1 MTVASNTPYD
11 QYTATSGQTVF
22 NYTFEIVEQTDLL
35 VYQTPAGDD
44 PDDTAQLLTVVVDY
58 SVTGVGNENGG
69 TIVLGTGATLNDII
83 TIKQNVPVA
92 RDTAFTPGGVLRA
105 DDLNLEFDNQTLI
118 EQVTRFNEQSRML
131 RYWDSAIVTDLVDNI
146 IPVLGANQIWA
157 MNPAGDQ
164 IIVYDVPEGGGLAPS
179 TATYLLQ
186 VANSELPNAQA
197 MGVLASGLVVST
209 ITTGVQL
216 TRVLD
221 GTADQL
227 GVTDGDGIGGNPTYY
242 IVDNPI
248 IPGTAGMGIP
258 QGTTAERVEPV
269 SGIGLRFNTD
279 IGSLE
284 YWDGVAWVQLE
295 DSTDLATILALLAS
309 HTAGEGAALIGLEDQ
324 SGVTSKTV
332 QDMANAPFVAKT
344 DDGTLQNAQFL
355 DALGAGMMFNA
366 LDGTLSV
373 LTGSSA
379 ITAIINDDTMATAAA
394 TNIPTALSIKNYV
407 DSVAA
412 GFTLINPVRVAST
425 ANLVA
430 TYSNGASGIGAT
442 LTVTALGVASID
454 GVALSLNDRVLFK
467 NQSTTFQN
475 GIYYVS
481 DIGSGGTS
489 AVYTRATDF
498 DQPSEIDPGDLVP
511 VLAGSTQ
518 TGTLWLQT
526 ATVTTIGTDPI
537 TFIQFAAAYT
547 NVVTLDGIQTVTGQK
562 TFVAPILGAASA
574 TSISFTSTSGII
586 GTTTNDNA
594 AAGSVGEYVS
604 SNIPLASAIN
614 IANNTATNLSS
625 ISLTAGDWLVGG
637 NIRIAGTAQAVTRTI
652 VWLST
657 TSATFPDFSNIN
669 EWNGNTTTFV
679 TYGGAAPM
687 QRISISGTTTVYISG
702 QITFASGTASICGN
716 IWARRLR

>member
-511 VLAGSTQ
+511 VFAGSTQ

>member
-1 MTVASNTPYD
+1 
-11 QYTATSGQTVF
+11 
-22 NYTFEIVEQTDLL
+22 
-35 VYQTPAGDD
+35 
-44 PDDTAQLLTVVVDY
+44 
-58 SVTGVGNENGG
+58 
-69 TIVLGTGATLNDII
+69 
-83 TIKQNVPVA
+83 
-92 RDTAFTPGGVLRA
+92 
-105 DDLNLEFDNQTLI
+105 
-118 EQVTRFNEQSRML
+118 
-131 RYWDSAIVTDLVDNI
+131 
-146 IPVLGANQIWA
+146 
-157 MNPAGDQ
+157 
-164 IIVYDVPEGGGLAPS
+164 
-179 TATYLLQ
+179 
-186 VANSELPNAQA
+186 
-197 MGVLASGLVVST
+197 
-209 ITTGVQL
+209 
-216 TRVLD
+216 
-221 GTADQL
+221 
-227 GVTDGDGIGGNPTYY
+227 
-242 IVDNPI
+242 
-248 IPGTAGMGIP
+248 
-258 QGTTAERVEPV
+258 
-269 SGIGLRFNTD
+269 
-279 IGSLE
+279 
-284 YWDGVAWVQLE
+284 
-295 DSTDLATILALLAS
+295 
-309 HTAGEGAALIGLEDQ
+309 
-324 SGVTSKTV
+324 
-332 QDMANAPFVAKT
+332 MANAPFVAKT